1 MCLRARHAKVMRWSE
16 RQSSCAHN
24 SASDRVLVYTTKELY
39 RNREVFIAKGAGGL
53 DVATWSIML
62 GHGSWV
68 VRGCQV
74 AIEISCH
81 NRVGCKVRGSRVT
94 TKISGCDRVDCL
106 PG

>member
-1 MCLRARHAKVMRWSE
+1 M
-16 RQSSCAHN
+16 
-24 SASDRVLVYTTKELY
+24 YTTRELY

-81 NRVGCKVRGSRVT
+81 DRVGCKVRGSRVT

-106 PG
+106 ATWVLRRDKGDFSLRLSSIATGFFMS